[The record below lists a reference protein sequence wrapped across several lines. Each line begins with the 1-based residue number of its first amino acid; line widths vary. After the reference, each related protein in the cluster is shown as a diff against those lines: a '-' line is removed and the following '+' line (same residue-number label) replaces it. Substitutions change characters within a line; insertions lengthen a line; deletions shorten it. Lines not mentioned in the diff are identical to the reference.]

1 MTERRHDLA
10 DLADWLAEAHRRVF
24 LVTGGAS
31 FETCGARAALEPM
44 LAGRATARFP
54 VSRSL
59 PTLELVEA
67 GLISCREHRPD
78 LIVAVGGDGF
88 LLQTLHKYMR
98 REIPIY
104 GMNRGSIGF
113 LMNVFSEDAVLD
125 RLARAEPIRLRPLRM
140 TATDIHGMT
149 RQALAINEVSLFRQ
163 TRLAAK
169 LRIGEDGL
177 VRIQEM
183 ICDGVLVSTPA
194 GSTAYNLSAYGP
206 IIPIGAGVLALTP
219 ISAFR
224 PRRWRGALLP
234 HTAVVTFNVIEP
246 GERSVS
252 AVADFTEVRDV
263 ARVVVRED
271 AAVTPVLLFDPEH
284 NLEQRIINEQYL
296 P

>member
-1 MTERRHDLA
+1 MKFKTVA
-10 DLADWLAEAHRRVF
+10 FVASPQKEAR
-24 LVTGGAS
+24 
-31 FETCGARAALEPM
+31 
-44 LAGRATARFP
+44 
-54 VSRSL
+54 
-59 PTLELVEA
+59 EA
-67 GLISCREHRPD
+67 GERLKARYPNIAPTKAD

-98 REIPIY
+98 RGIPIY

-125 RLARAEPIRLRPLRM
+125 RLTRAEPIRLRPLRM

-169 LRIGEDGL
+169 LRIGEDRL

-183 ICDGVLVSTPA
+183 IGDGVLVSTPA